1 MVMMDAEE
9 VEEISEDARAMMRI
23 DENERNIR
31 RSVVA
36 YLMHHSGQ
44 VFTSDPSLDS
54 DYLASL
60 VDGMALEALER
71 MQSLSTIT
79 NTSTLSAIGSLKS
92 QSDASVN
99 PNIPIFNIDASAL
112 ASEAILPLTQP
123 DGYTVTPP
131 EGVTAVGIA
140 FADYNAFR
148 VSYNDMATHV
158 ITTPKSVI
166 FWIQRFEKEFI
177 YIADPMIEQREVY
190 HRIRPE
196 WRIGNLPEHSYRDF
210 QALEYGL
217 DVGRLIKATGQVTE
231 VGEIKMVM
239 THIAFRCTS
248 KNEFDAEC
256 GNIILHEQDE
266 ESGIIST
273 PQSCPVCSGSKFI
286 KLSSKESRSE
296 PMQRLTI
303 QEEEI
308 GGEARSKMVELRST
322 LCNTDLAGRTVEIT
336 GMLNLEPITKNSL
349 IGSSYLLA
357 TDYRVLDDS
366 TTEVHVSSDDVEEIQ
381 GFIDGFNLEDRMDV
395 LIDSWAGHIYAADDI
410 KKAIVLQHCRSPAEE
425 RFGHRSGIHILIMGD
440 PGTAKSKLLGLST
453 QLTPGSRYVSAE
465 AASQAG
471 LTGGCSQVEDLYSS
485 KKRWAVLPGDL
496 ALTSAEAVCSVDEFN
511 LYKGDFGDFNNAME
525 SGEVTISKIVKAKIP
540 TRCSV
545 LAGANPKGKDSDR
558 KRFNKNNQI
567 SYSSQIG
574 LEFTILQRFDAIF
587 ILEDIA
593 NAEND
598 EKVALSMLDGLVS
611 TDDDSSSSEKLTM
624 DFIKKYLALC
634 RTRPVRLSR
643 EAARYIASTHSAKR
657 KQNAD
662 DDNMRSHRQVASLAR
677 FALAAA
683 RVDGVE
689 EATLKH
695 VKFAEDILKE
705 TLQEKDPGVIDG
717 GMSQD
722 AREIRSKV
730 AETFVTLIHNGFWLV
745 DHPIDEIYSAMSEH
759 WPDIPTMDQ
768 VESVLKDFVKN
779 KAITQLSKR
788 GNQYTYDG
796 VENPAVEVW

>member
-1 MVMMDAEE
+1 MVMMNTNE
-9 VEEISEDARAMMRI
+9 VEDITDDARTLMRI

-44 VFTSDPSLDS
+44 VFSSNSSLDS
-54 DYLASL
+54 DYRASL
-60 VDGMALEALER
+60 VDDMASEAFDR
-71 MQSLSTIT
+71 MGGLGVSTNAT
-79 NTSTLSAIGSLKS
+79 TLAAIGSLKG
-92 QSDASVN
+92 QSDASSN
-99 PNIPIFNIDASAL
+99 PNIPIFHIDSNAL
-112 ASEAILPLTQP
+112 FSETILPLTAP
-123 DGYTVTPP
+123 TDYSVTPP
-131 EGVTAVGIA
+131 EGITSEGIH
-140 FADYNAFR
+140 FPDYTLFR
-148 VSYNDMATHV
+148 ASYNNMATHV
-158 ITTPKSVI
+158 ITTPKSVL
-166 FWIQRFEKEFI
+166 FWIQRFEKDFI
-177 YIADPMIEQREVY
+177 YIADPMIEEREIY

-217 DVGRLIKATGQVTE
+217 DVGRLVKATGQVTE

-266 ESGIIST
+266 ELGLIST
-273 PQSCPVCSGSKFI
+273 PQSCPLCSGTKFI

-296 PMQRLTI
+296 PMQRLTL

-322 LCNTDLAGRTVEIT
+322 LCNTDLAGRTIEVT
-336 GMLNLEPITKNSL
+336 GALNLEPITKNSL

-357 TDYRVLDDS
+357 TNYRVMDDTS
-366 TTEVHVSSDDVEEIQ
+366 TEVHVSNEDEEEIQ
-381 GFIDGFNLEDRMDV
+381 GYIDGFDLEERMD
-395 LIDSWAGHIYAADDI
+395 LFINSWAGHIFAANDV

-440 PGTAKSKLLGLST
+440 PGTAKSKFLVLST
-453 QLTPGSRYVSAE
+453 KLTPGSRYVSADN
-465 AASQAG
+465 ATQAG
-471 LTGGCSQVEDLYSS
+471 LTGACSQVEDLYSN

-496 ALTSAEAVCSVDEFN
+496 GLNSADGVCSVDEFN

-558 KRFNKNNQI
+558 KKFNKNNQTP
-567 SYSSQIG
+567 YSSQIG

-593 NAEND
+593 NKDND
-598 EKVALSMLDGLVS
+598 EKVALSMLQGLVTS
-611 TDDDSSSSEKLTM
+611 DGADPDADKLSL
-624 DFIKKYLALC
+624 DFMKKYLALC
-634 RTRPVRLSR
+634 RSRPVTLSN
-643 EAARYIASTHSAKR
+643 ESARYIASTHSSKR
-657 KQNAD
+657 SESAN

-677 FALAAA
+677 FSLAAA
-683 RVDGVE
+683 RFDGVGV
-689 EATLKH
+689 ATLKH
-695 VKFAEDILKE
+695 VKFAEDILKN
-705 TLQEKDPGVIDG
+705 TLQERDPGAIDG
-717 GMSQD
+717 GMTQD
-722 AREIRSKV
+722 AREIRQKV
-730 AETFVTLIHNGFWLV
+730 AETFVTLIHDSFWLL
-745 DHPIDEIYSAMSEH
+745 DHPIEEIYSEMSKH
-759 WPDIPTMDQ
+759 WDDIPNMTQ
-768 VESVLKDFVKN
+768 IETVLKDFTRN
-779 KAITQLSKR
+779 KAITQLSKK

-796 VENPAVEVW
+796 VENPAIGVW